1 MRSLIA
7 LPVCLLLLSAG
18 SEAQPPRAAVID
30 LWADGGT
37 GFGIFL
43 PSDTPPRDANGARI
57 SPRYSSDSAERLA
70 RLGVFDFLFLNLEQ
84 GYQDE
89 TVREVAS
96 GVARVAPDARPA
108 LVVRVPPLDRAV
120 SRLTRGRIETVVA
133 SGADG
138 IVFPHVRNAVEAAEL
153 VAMVASTSADV
164 WSPSSPDGRF
174 IVMLMVEDPEAVA
187 ARALIADTDGFSLLA
202 CGIGSL
208 TAALDGD
215 RTAAEAGARSVLA
228 TAEAS
233 RRPSMMTANATT
245 LEERLAAG
253 YRALLFRLDDETP
266 GLIERGRALAP
277 PSR

>member
-1 MRSLIA
+1 MA
-7 LPVCLLLLSAG
+7 LAAGLLLPAVSG
-18 SEAQPPRAAVID
+18 AQSPRAAVID
-30 LWADGGT
+30 LWAEGGT
-37 GFGIFL
+37 AFGIFL
-43 PSDTPPRDANGARI
+43 PSDVQPRSSDGERLP
-57 SPRYSSDSAERLA
+57 PRYSADGAERLA
-70 RLGVFDFLFLNLEQ
+70 RLGIFDFLFLNLEQ
-84 GYQDE
+84 GYQHE
-89 TVREVAS
+89 VVRDVAT
-96 GVARVAPDARPA
+96 GVGRVAPEARPA
-108 LVVRVPPLDRAV
+108 LLVRIPPLDRAV
-120 SRLTRGRIETVVA
+120 SRFTRDRIETVVA

-138 IVFPHVRNAVEAAEL
+138 IVFPHVRNAVEADEL
-153 VAMVASTSADV
+153 VAMVQATSADV

-187 ARALIADTDGFSLLA
+187 ARELIAEIGGYSLLA